1 MSKLLLVDGRE
12 FAVDK
17 PFFTVGGASRYDL
30 PLGES
35 EALAFT
41 VQKDAGGFWAI
52 PGGSKLFRNGSK
64 VSKPTRLESCDRLEW
79 DGQIAVFVPGASTAT
94 SAVSA
99 VAATDGIPSKYL
111 KPLERFVGGREAH
124 LALEELLTAIAAD
137 THAEVVYLL
146 GESSGRDRWRRLA
159 VKGDDDREKRS
170 LRDIVS
176 DTVLDAALHRH
187 EPVFVES
194 IVGHPSYSQAE
205 SLIAAQI
212 VSVACIPLV
221 HRGQAVGAVY
231 LASRTPTRP
240 IRDEGFPAIANAA
253 RLAVLAERLRDE
265 RGRGRPTRVLPA
277 ETPKLL
283 HRDGEGKGAMKELLE
298 RLEKFAPTDL
308 NLLVLGETGTGKEL
322 IAREIHRRSRRADGP
337 FVAVNCGALPP
348 SLIES
353 ILFGHGKGAFTGA
366 DRAQA
371 GKLQLAHGG
380 TLFLDEIGDFPI
392 ELQVKILR
400 AIQERQIE
408 PIGSSQPIPV
418 DFRIVAATH
427 RDIDT
432 MAAEGKFRSDL
443 LYRIAGATLRVP
455 ALRERGDDAAF
466 LALEFLKRVDPE
478 LKLSPGAEQ
487 RIRDYRWPGNVR
499 ELEQACLRAA
509 ALAQGSVVTE
519 DDLELGRR
527 IDASVGTDAPRLDGI
542 ANLREAQERFTRE
555 FVARALARSGGSR
568 SKAAAELGISER
580 TLYRI
585 LAADGGSG
593 DSVV

>member
-1 MSKLLLVDGRE
+1 MSKLLLGDGRE
-12 FAVDK
+12 YAVEK

-41 VQKDAGGFWAI
+41 LQKEGAGFWLI
-52 PGGSKLFRNGSK
+52 PGGTKLFRNGSR
-64 VSKPTRLESCDRLEW
+64 VGKPTRLESCDRLEW
-79 DGQIAVFVPGASTAT
+79 DGQVAVFLAGGAHAP
-94 SAVSA
+94 
-99 VAATDGIPSKYL
+99 VAAPTGVEEGVPSRYA
-111 KPLERFVGGREAH
+111 KPLERFVGGREAA
-124 LALEELLTAIAAD
+124 LALEEILGVIAAD
-137 THAEVVYLL
+137 TQAEVVYLL

-159 VKGDDDREKRS
+159 VKGDDDREKRT

-176 DTVLDAALHRH
+176 DTVLDAALLRH

-194 IVGHPSYSQAE
+194 ILGHPSYSQAE

-240 IRDEGFPAIANAA
+240 LRDEHFAAIASAA
-253 RLAVLAERLRDE
+253 RLAVLVERLRDD
-265 RGRGRPTRVLPA
+265 RARHGRSARSLPA
-277 ETPKLL
+277 ETPRLL
-283 HRDGEGKGAMKELLE
+283 CREGKGPMQELLE
-298 RLEKFAPTDL
+298 RLEKFSPTDL

-322 IAREIHRRSRRADGP
+322 VAREIHRRSRRADGP

-371 GKLQLAHGG
+371 GKLQLANGG
-380 TLFLDEIGDFPI
+380 TLFLDEIGDFPL

-427 RDIDT
+427 RDIDK
-432 MAAEGKFRSDL
+432 MAEEGKFRSDL
-443 LYRIAGATLRVP
+443 LYRIAGATVRVP
-455 ALRERGDDAAF
+455 ALRERGDDAVF
-466 LALEFLKRVDPE
+466 LANEFLKRVDPE
-478 LKLSPGAEQ
+478 LVLSPGAEQ

-509 ALAQGSVVTE
+509 ALAQSGEVTE

-555 FVARALARSGGSR
+555 FVARALSRSGGSR

-585 LAADGGSG
+585 LAADGGGG
-593 DSVV
+593 DGVV